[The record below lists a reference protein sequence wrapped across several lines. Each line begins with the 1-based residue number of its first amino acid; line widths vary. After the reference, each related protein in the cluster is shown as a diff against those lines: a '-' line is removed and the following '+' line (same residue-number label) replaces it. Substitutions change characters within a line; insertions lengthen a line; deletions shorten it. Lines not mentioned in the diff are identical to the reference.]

1 MMIEPSSFAI
11 KLLRELVETDN
22 PSQLVIDRSKGC
34 GKKEK
39 AILFGSLKELSNDGY
54 INVLWGDNIP
64 YSIMIN
70 DAGIMLIQ
78 QIDDTEL
85 EENRK
90 DNTNMRI
97 SDNPA
102 ERRVF
107 ISHRSTDKEIA
118 GMLHHFLVCSGIPN
132 AAIFCSSLPGNDN
145 KEKIGSE
152 IREALKNSAIN
163 IAILSDE
170 YYKSAYC
177 LNEAGV
183 LWYSDKTVIVIALPE
198 ITEDKMIGFLNN
210 DNKIRHLDVEE
221 DIAYIYDAVRKA
233 IGLNSEDIEI
243 VVRETKE
250 LITKYKEIIKPRGE
264 IESTPIDISKL
275 GSDDFHLE
283 EINTDDERIVLYYML
298 HNGIR
303 KVNKADIMN
312 WMIQEEIF
320 DVNIN
325 NAFDLLSHI
334 GSGKNEDD
342 TLELDVSVFRKLSFT
357 SKPIINVLLRYVE
370 KHRKLASLTFKNL
383 WENDVFDDID
393 KLFFAYIKD
402 TNTRSL
408 GTRWM
413 AESMIEDIKSWESK
427 YSTGSVLSSKYPSV
441 LEKLISNRLVYVSSY
456 TSYGNP
462 REYSLYPSL
471 IELLIKEPP
480 AYLQEEIDRVKKYAF

>member
-1 MMIEPSSFAI
+1 
-11 KLLRELVETDN
+11 
-22 PSQLVIDRSKGC
+22 
-34 GKKEK
+34 
-39 AILFGSLKELSNDGY
+39 
-54 INVLWGDNIP
+54 
-64 YSIMIN
+64 
-70 DAGIMLIQ
+70 MLIQ
-78 QIDDTEL
+78 QIDDMEL
-85 EENRK
+85 AENRR

-97 SDNPA
+97 SDNAA

-118 GMLHHFLVCSGIPN
+118 NMLLHFLVCSGIPN

-145 KEKIGSE
+145 KDKIGTE
-152 IREALKNSAIN
+152 IRQALRNSLIN

-198 ITEDKMIGFLNN
+198 ITEEKMIGFLNN
-210 DNKIRHLDVEE
+210 ENKIRRLDVEE
-221 DIAYIYDAVRKA
+221 DIAYIYDTIRKA
-233 IGLNSEDIEI
+233 IGHDSEDHTIL
-243 VVRETKE
+243 VREAKE
-250 LITKYKEIIKPRGE
+250 LIRNYKQQIKHRGE
-264 IESTPIDISKL
+264 ITSNPIDTSKP
-275 GSDDFHLE
+275 GSDGFYIE
-283 EINTDDERIVLYYML
+283 EITTDDERIVLYYML
-298 HNGIR
+298 CNNIR
-303 KVNKADIMN
+303 KVNKADIIS
-312 WMIQEEIF
+312 WIIQEEIF

-342 TLELDVSVFRKLSFT
+342 TLELDVSLFRKLSFT
-357 SKPIINVLLRYVE
+357 SKPIIDVLLRYVE
-370 KHRKLASLTFKNL
+370 KHRKLASLTFKTL
-383 WENDVFDDID
+383 WENDVFDDVD

-427 YSTGSVLSSKYPSV
+427 YSTGSALSSKYPNV
-441 LEKLISNRLVYVSSY
+441 LEKLICNNLVYVSSY

-471 IELLIKEPP
+471 IELLIKKPP
-480 AYLQEEIDRVKKYAF
+480 AYVQEEIDRVKKYAF